1 MFYEKNV
8 IRITYANK
16 SLHLFS
22 ENQFIWKNLWENG
35 CPVNGQ
41 AFFPV
46 SEKYERQLEAN
57 RTFQGRGKPLPSQ

>member
-22 ENQFIWKNLWENG
+22 ENRFLWKNSWENC
-35 CPVNGQ
+35 CPLNGQ

-46 SEKYERQLEAN
+46 SEKYERRLEAN
-57 RTFQGRGKPLPSQ
+57 RTFQ